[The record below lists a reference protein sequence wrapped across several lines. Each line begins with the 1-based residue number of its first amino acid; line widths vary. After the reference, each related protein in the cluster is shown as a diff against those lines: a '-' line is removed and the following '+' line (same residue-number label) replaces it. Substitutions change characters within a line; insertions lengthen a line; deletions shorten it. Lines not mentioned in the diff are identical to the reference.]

1 MEFANAVSA
10 GIKEKVPC
18 ELEIQDTSFIKPG
31 AFALI
36 VRLPDDQEAVVNL
49 SGLAKWAE
57 KRKTSKML
65 RSTLSRKRTRRIL

>member
-49 SGLAKWAE
+49 L
-57 KRKTSKML
+57 ML
-65 RSTLSRKRTRRIL
+65 EYK

>member
-31 AFALI
+31 
-36 VRLPDDQEAVVNL
+36 
-49 SGLAKWAE
+49 GL
-57 KRKTSKML
+57 M
-65 RSTLSRKRTRRIL
+65 SRKSTN